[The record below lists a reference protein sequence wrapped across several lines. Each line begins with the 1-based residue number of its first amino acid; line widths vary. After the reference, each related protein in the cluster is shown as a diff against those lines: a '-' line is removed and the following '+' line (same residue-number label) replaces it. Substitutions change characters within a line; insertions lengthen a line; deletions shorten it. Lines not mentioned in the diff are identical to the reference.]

1 MRAALVRLTAPCYP
15 ARMRSGRGGEA
26 QRRQTVSTAEQP
38 RIGDR
43 WSQSPDDPMTVIRLL
58 DEHGHRGLQHLRLAA
73 DFSHLEREGIGE
85 RLKAGAALSLTANAH
100 ANMALVYLRKML
112 DDDGRA
118 VGVSHLLRLMERSLP
133 GLLSKMGERAPA
145 LRLTPQQLRRRI
157 AADHRHLKD
166 VRKQARPVLTVVNKM
181 VVHLD
186 CEHVRK
192 PVARVPTA
200 LVERCFRDVQ
210 KIVNGW
216 DQAWR
221 CAHVLWDHPA
231 SRDDFS
237 AIGAALRRQ
246 ARQ

>member
-1 MRAALVRLTAPCYP
+1 
-15 ARMRSGRGGEA
+15 
-26 QRRQTVSTAEQP
+26 
-38 RIGDR
+38 
-43 WSQSPDDPMTVIRLL
+43 MTVIRLL
-58 DEHGHRGLQHLRLAA
+58 DEHGHWGLRHLRLAG
-73 DFSHLEREGIGE
+73 DFNDVVREGIGE
-85 RLKAGAALSLTANAH
+85 RLKAGAALYLTANAH

-112 DDDGRA
+112 DEDSRT
-118 VGVSHLLRLMERSLP
+118 VGVPHLLRLMERSLP
-133 GLLSKMGERAPA
+133 GLVSKMAERAPA
-145 LRLTPQQLRRRI
+145 LRLTPQELRQRI
-157 AADHRHLKD
+157 AADRKHLKD
-166 VRKQARPVLTVVNKM
+166 IRKQARPVLAVVNKM

-186 CEHVRK
+186 GEHVRK

-221 CAHVLWDHPA
+221 CAHVLWDHRA

-246 ARQ
+246 ARR